1 MGCRV
6 ADITR
11 NPKLMKR
18 MFSDIEMA
26 QKLLELTGTD
36 KFEGK
41 KICCRQTDEKYSTL
55 GHLSNSYL
63 TGGR

>member
-1 MGCRV
+1 
-6 ADITR
+6 
-11 NPKLMKR
+11 MKR

-41 KICCRQTDEKYSTL
+41 KICRQTDEKYPTL